1 MSDALDRRSLVANLR
16 RAAPQALM
24 VAGLGSPAW
33 DLAASGD
40 VDGNF
45 YLWGGM
51 GQAVMVALGLA
62 LAQPGHRVI
71 ALTGDGELLM
81 GMGSLAPVAAKAPKN
96 LAILVLDN
104 ETYGETG
111 GQASA
116 TRGSVDLV
124 SVAQACGITNT
135 GTVADVNEI
144 EALATAAGPVFR
156 VAKISR
162 ESAPLILPPRDG
174 AALKTRFRNH
184 LGFAR

>member
-1 MSDALDRRSLVANLR
+1 MSGGIERRQLVANLR
-16 RAAPQALM
+16 CAAPDALM

-62 LAQPGHRVI
+62 LAQPARRVI
-71 ALTGDGELLM
+71 VITGDGEMLM
-81 GMGSLAPVAAKAPKN
+81 GMGSLAPVAAAAPAN
-96 LAILVLDN
+96 LAVLVLDN

-116 TRGSVDLV
+116 TRGPVDLV
-124 SVAQACGITNT
+124 AVAQACG
-135 GTVADVNEI
+135 VADAGRI
-144 EALATAAGPVFR
+144 EHAGDVAALVGAPGPVFR
-156 VAKISR
+156 LAKVSLDR
-162 ESAPLILPPRDG
+162 LPLVLPPRDG
-174 AALKTRFRNH
+174 AALKSRLRRH
-184 LGFAR
+184 LGLAT